1 MEGLAATR
9 SRSMGGEVAAGLIA
23 GSFTQLSHELTETKG
38 ELKTTRHELK
48 TAEQSLSDIRSQN
61 ATLTARA
68 RTVDQYK
75 NLSNIAIFSG
85 TLLIGLSIELYRNT
99 FLSGAMITTV
109 TGILLVLLGW
119 ITPAKEMRQ

>member
-1 MEGLAATR
+1 MTDIREPQETGSAGTQTVQPTEVLVVPNQGSFDSLPITRAMEGLAATR

-61 ATLTARA
+61 ATLNA
-68 RTVDQYK
+68 
-75 NLSNIAIFSG
+75 LSWKFIA
-85 TLLIGLSIELYRNT
+85 
-99 FLSGAMITTV
+99 
-109 TGILLVLLGW
+109 
-119 ITPAKEMRQ
+119 